1 MVTLPLHMFPR
12 NFPTDQVIRKLPTC
26 FGLVSDTANK
36 SATTHD
42 MTQQTQ
48 WTFARAN
55 LLWTFHLCCG
65 LELATGKSPT
75 CYGIA
80 TGKLV

>member
-1 MVTLPLHMFPR
+1 
-12 NFPTDQVIRKLPTC
+12 
-26 FGLVSDTANK
+26 
-36 SATTHD
+36 

-55 LLWTFHLCCG
+55 LLWICYGEIVKL
-65 LELATGKSPT
+65 LQT
-75 CYGIA
+75 CYGKLPTYYGLA